1 MKNNLLWFQAQT
13 NFSSKNLIVSPKVS
27 INHVYGIGPNNLRVT
42 SKDKAQTLMK
52 NLCLEV
58 EIQFGEEEDIILD
71 S

>member
-1 MKNNLLWFQAQT
+1 M
-13 NFSSKNLIVSPKVS
+13 
-27 INHVYGIGPNNLRVT
+27 YGIGPNNLRVT

-71 S
+71 SWLYHHHHHREKNSPFEDK